1 MCLFKKKRKKN
12 TSGVR
17 GADPEHGYVPAMDIY
32 NFTNKQRINKLT
44 NRIFTKALGD
54 ELLGI
59 DNFSRGDCEGFY

>member
-1 MCLFKKKRKKN
+1 
-12 TSGVR
+12 VR

-59 DNFSRGDCEGFY
+59 DNFSRGVVKDFIE